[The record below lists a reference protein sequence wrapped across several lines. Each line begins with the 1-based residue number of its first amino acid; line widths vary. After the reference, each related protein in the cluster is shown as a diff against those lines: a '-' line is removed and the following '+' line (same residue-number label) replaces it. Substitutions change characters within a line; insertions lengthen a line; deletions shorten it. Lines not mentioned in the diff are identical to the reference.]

1 MERANEEKI
10 PFFDQPV
17 TYDHGRCAVELL
29 QRGFGHSLD
38 PRQRSTSVPDTPVP
52 NCQSGEPQR
61 DSGGWLPLEHYAAL
75 GDGRSVALIGLD
87 GSIDWWCVPH
97 MDSPPLFDRLLDP
110 ASGGFF
116 AVTPREPFQVERRY
130 RPDSNVLETLYITA
144 SGRVRLTESLNSGPA
159 GRLPWAELARRI
171 EGVEGEVEL
180 DIAIDF
186 GTQAD
191 TVSPYLTPN
200 DNGCVFHAGHIL
212 GMFLHDAH
220 VQVERKDDMGVRAR
234 VLAKPGQR
242 NVVALIAGHDEPLVV
257 PPLELVDER
266 IDGSDREWRQWS
278 QGLTY
283 DGPFKALVVRNAL
296 ALKLLLSSPS
306 GSIMA
311 AATTSLPER
320 IGGAKN
326 YDYRFAWVRDAG
338 YTIEAFLGIGA
349 QPEAKAAFTWLL
361 RRLGEHG
368 AQVFYTLQGDLGTMT
383 RPLALPGYKH
393 SAPVVGN
400 DARDQL
406 QHGVFGDIFETAR
419 CFIDS
424 GNILDNISAAT
435 LAHLADECADCWR
448 LPDSGIWEL
457 PEQQHYTTS
466 KISSWQALSRA
477 IELADG
483 GHLPTTC
490 RERWVRERERI
501 HAWIET
507 HAWSEK
513 RQAYLFYPGSD
524 RVDASIALAVRFG
537 YPSRAR
543 LQSTLEDVHQNLG
556 RGAFHYR
563 YSGAVEEEGC
573 FLACTFWLVE
583 AWALLGQRERAQ
595 SVFEQAL
602 AGLSH
607 GVGIY
612 LEMVD
617 PDSGEFLGNLP
628 QGLTHLAALRAAL
641 AIDGKGQER

>member
-1 MERANEEKI
+1 MHDI
-10 PFFDQPV
+10 DS
-17 TYDHGRCAVELL
+17 
-29 QRGFGHSLD
+29 HS
-38 PRQRSTSVPDTPVP
+38 
-52 NCQSGEPQR
+52 CQQGEPQR
-61 DSGGWLPLEHYAAL
+61 DSGGWLLLEHYAAL

-97 MDSPPLFDRLLDP
+97 MDSPPLFDRLLAP
-110 ASGGFF
+110 STGGFF
-116 AVTPREPFQVERRY
+116 AVTPREPFHVQRRY
-130 RPDSNVLETLYITA
+130 LPDSNVLETLYITA
-144 SGRVRLTESLNSGPA
+144 NGRARLTESLNSGPA

-171 EGVEGEVEL
+171 EGVEGEVEF

-191 TVSPYLTPN
+191 TISPYLTPN

-212 GMFLHDAH
+212 GLFLHDARTEI
-220 VQVERKDDMGVRAR
+220 ERKDDMGVRAR
-234 VLAKPGQR
+234 VSVGPGQR
-242 NVVALIAGHDEPLVV
+242 SIVALIAGHDEPLVV
-257 PPLELVDER
+257 PPLSLIDAR

-278 QGLTY
+278 QSLVY
-283 DGPFKALVVRNAL
+283 DGPFKGLVVRNAL

-326 YDYRFAWVRDAG
+326 YDYRFAWIRDAG

-361 RRLGEHG
+361 RRVKEHG
-368 AQVFYTLQGDLGTMT
+368 AQVFYTLDGALGDCT
-383 RPLALPGYKH
+383 RPLDLPGYKH
-393 SAPVVGN
+393 SPPVVGN

-424 GNILDNISAAT
+424 GNILDAVSAAT
-435 LAHLADECADCWR
+435 LAHLADQCADCWR

-457 PEQQHYTTS
+457 PEPQHYTMS
-466 KISSWQALSRA
+466 KVSSWQALTRA

-501 HAWIET
+501 HVWIET
-507 HAWSEK
+507 HGWSEK
-513 RQAYLFYPGSD
+513 HQAYLFYPGSD
-524 RVDASIALAVRFG
+524 RLDASIALAVRFG

-543 LQSTLEDVHQNLG
+543 LHSTLEAVQQALG
-556 RGAFHYR
+556 SGAYHYR
-563 YSGAVEEEGC
+563 YSGAEQEEGC
-573 FLACTFWLVE
+573 FLACTFWLIE
-583 AWALLGQRERAQ
+583 AWAILDQRGRA
-595 SVFEQAL
+595 EQAYDQALSGL
-602 AGLSH
+602 AH

-612 LEMVD
+612 SEMVD
-617 PDSGEFLGNLP
+617 PSTGHYLGNLP

-641 AIDGKGQER
+641 AIGGYAPQR